1 MSYSQPWF
9 YKWSFGHTAT
19 SFHGH
24 MVYSCSCPTEAELS
38 GCSRHPVTCK
48 ASDTSCWALY
58 FPFIFI
64 SWRLITLQYCSGF
77 CHTLTWLCSFLKAPI
92 RKLPQMNI
100 FCGFKTKRI
109 YFLRALEDRGLKSK
123 CWQGHTPLE
132 ALWTILPCRSQV
144 LMTLSVPR
152 HPWLVATSL
161 PSLPL
166 YSITFSYTSP
176 LLSKDTYYWT

>member
-1 MSYSQPWF
+1 M
-9 YKWSFGHTAT
+9 KWLSFAHHFKSNGVKQ
-19 SFHGH
+19 FWW
-24 MVYSCSCPTEAELS
+24 LK
-38 GCSRHPVTCK
+38 SRNP
-48 ASDTSCWALY
+48 DTSISAIRDCVLFFSFFSGLILFY

-64 SWRLITLQYCSGF
+64 SWRLITLQYCSDF

-132 ALWTILPCRSQV
+132 ALWTILPCHSQF
-144 LMTLSVPR
+144 LMTLSVPWC
-152 HPWLVATSL
+152 PWLVATSL